1 MVCTITYSGILHLTA
16 RRTQKKT
23 PPGVRQHT
31 ERQEPNAER
40 QEPNETQHNEK
51 LCPDCIISLTGLQE
65 KGGNYAD
72 TRPNAHP

>member
-31 ERQEPNAER
+31 ER